1 MGLMLPAQIDA
12 FLGVLQKER
21 GRSPNTIAAYRN
33 DLTQFSTYVQ
43 THASANGAAGTESA
57 QLLDAAQ
64 RLDGAVVHAWFDM
77 LEGSA
82 YAQATIARK
91 QAAVTSFC
99 QWLAGESALAGFAR
113 SDGKRALRPAA
124 TARSIDA
131 DQVEALLAH
140 AAKARS
146 PQGLR
151 DNALL
156 QLMVGLG
163 IAASRVVALDVTN
176 LHFETFPHTVRIGT
190 ALKNVPLDLANA
202 LSAYLAT
209 GRDHLSPQTGEDALF
224 LNHRGRR
231 LTRQGLWLIV
241 KRLAQEAGLT
251 IEVTPQLLRQ
261 SFALRQ
267 IEKGLE
273 PKRYA
278 EQMGTSPRRSSQD
291 YRKMA
296 KRAKSSTISID
307 GKNLRSEK

>member
-1 MGLMLPAQIDA
+1 MGLLLPAQIDA
-12 FLGVLQKER
+12 FLDVLQKER

-43 THASANGAAGTESA
+43 THASENGATGADGAQIPDNESV
-57 QLLDAAQ
+57 
-64 RLDGAVVHAWFDM
+64 LDGAIVLEWFNT
-77 LEGSA
+77 LEGNG

-91 QAAVTSFC
+91 QAAITSFC
-99 QWLAGESALAGFAR
+99 QWLAGQSALEGFAR
-113 SDGKRALRPAA
+113 SEGGRTSRAPVPAP
-124 TARSIDA
+124 SIDA
-131 DQVEALLAH
+131 AQVDTLLAH
-140 AAKARS
+140 AAQARS

-163 IAASRVVALDVTN
+163 ITASRVVALDVTH
-176 LHFETFPHTVRIGT
+176 LQLDATFPAARIGPASKRLLPVLAD
-190 ALKNVPLDLANA
+190 ALRDYLAN
-202 LSAYLAT
+202 
-209 GRDHLSPQTGEDALF
+209 GRDHLSPQADEDALF
-224 LNHRGRR
+224 LNHRGKR

-241 KRLAQEAGLT
+241 KRRAQEAGLA

-278 EQMGTSPRRSSQD
+278 EQMGTSPRRSAQD
-291 YRKMA
+291 YRRMA
-296 KRAKSSTISID
+296 KRAKSSSIVVD
-307 GKNLRSEK
+307 